1 MKKAKRNRK
10 DVYPDSKGSGEPV
23 VWLTRA
29 PLETEPE
36 LKLGG
41 DPF

>member
-29 PLETEPE
+29 PLGTEPE